1 MRWMLPRSADGTA
14 RPGDPVRA
22 ARLGW
27 FAVAALLL
35 LLLPA
40 DPARAQSA
48 GEPIETEPAAERL
61 LLELNHLEVVAP
73 ADGAAE
79 LCRVSLV
86 VENTLGAE
94 IADLAIELALFG
106 PAGRVDGMLVLDL
119 GRLPAGRT
127 RVRQYDL
134 EAPGC
139 AFSRI
144 LVNQVITCEGPGL
157 DPRACADALVVTD
170 RTDVPFVL

>member
-1 MRWMLPRSADGTA
+1 MRWMLPRSADGDA
-14 RPGDPVRA
+14 RPGGAVRA
-22 ARLGW
+22 ARLAGLV
-27 FAVAALLL
+27 VAALLL
-35 LLLPA
+35 VLPA
-40 DPARAQSA
+40 ERARAQQADGS
-48 GEPIETEPAAERL
+48 IETEPAAGRL
-61 LLELNHLEVVAP
+61 LLELNHLEAVAP
-73 ADGAAE
+73 ADAEGE

-94 IADLAIELALFG
+94 IADLRIELALFG

-119 GRLPAGRT
+119 GRLPAGKT

-144 LVNQVITCEGPGL
+144 LVNQVIACEGPGL
-157 DPRACADALVVTD
+157 DPRSCADALVVTD